1 LTQIDELIRPVIE
14 SKIES
19 EMKPKLPKGKMY
31 NIDVEI
37 LNMSESGR
45 RFLNGEGGCLSW
57 RMQRQETSQN
67 EQTDEEKYRYE
78 TCSQR
83 YMRRDKMVADALL
96 NMKFEDK
103 LKMIKNKF
111 QEDYVTWE
119 DFRVYFLNYFVRKD
133 FHFIR
138 QTVELISPQ
147 GGYADWFLGLS
158 ENREQVVKNMK
169 AKKIKFAGS
178 FSISKP
184 SCFVLSMQDNDGD
197 TVKHYL
203 YKNDIDGIYEV
214 DKPDKPD
221 IYESESFRDCF
232 ENFGYSFDSANS
244 MNYQP
249 SGKKSL

>member
-1 LTQIDELIRPVIE
+1 
-14 SKIES
+14 
-19 EMKPKLPKGKMY
+19 
-31 NIDVEI
+31 
-37 LNMSESGR
+37 
-45 RFLNGEGGCLSW
+45 
-57 RMQRQETSQN
+57 
-67 EQTDEEKYRYE
+67 
-78 TCSQR
+78 
-83 YMRRDKMVADALL
+83 MVADALL

-221 IYESESFRDCF
+221 IYEFESFRDCF

-249 SGKKSL
+249 SGKKVL